1 MDGSGRFISEV
12 YQDPAFLACRPLD
25 PCSGQTRPP
34 APTIRAI
41 FLPGESKND
50 PLSTGSSV
58 SRVDLCFAISRDS
71 FGRDVGFR
79 RFKLTWDETGRGAR
93 CSIKAKTDLSSS
105 RRRKNFERNLKEKH
119 I

>member
-1 MDGSGRFISEV
+1 MDGSGRFISKV

-50 PLSTGSSV
+50 PLSTGGSV
-58 SRVDLCFAISRDS
+58 LRVDLCCAISRDS

-79 RFKLTWDETGRGAR
+79 RFKLTSGMRQESGRRGGDR
-93 CSIKAKTDLSSS
+93 WEGKGRHS
-105 RRRKNFERNLKEKH
+105 REFKLIIRRVEEKL
-119 I
+119 